1 MSALLLA
8 RHANHLFPFHAHLG
22 CFMLKH
28 LGLGLLAVYERIT
41 PVRKSECCAY
51 RASSGRSPCFE
62 FAKRAISRY
71 GFFKGLALVN
81 LRMTECAEAARA
93 LESSERRWRESL
105 LAHPSVM
112 SQFAEDAEDWDRGD
126 TLPMQWDGKGNLV
139 PRPVQ
144 APVLEPSKLE
154 ARVAASSKRRIK
166 VRARRCGPLVWPRQY
181 SHVDSE
187 PRHPAGL
194 QPSH

>member
-1 MSALLLA
+1 
-8 RHANHLFPFHAHLG
+8 
-22 CFMLKH
+22 MLKY
-28 LGLGLLAVYERIT
+28 LGLSLLAVYERIT

-51 RASSGRSPCFE
+51 RATNGRSPCFE

-81 LRMTECAEAARA
+81 LRMTECAEAAHA
-93 LESSERRWRESL
+93 LASSDRRWRESL

-112 SQFAEDAEDWDRGD
+112 SQFAADAEDWDRGD
-126 TLPMQWDGKGNLV
+126 TMPMQWDDKGNFV

-144 APVLEPSKLE
+144 APTLDPAAL
-154 ARVAASSKRRIK
+154 ARQAAPMHAGGKTGRIK

-181 SHVDSE
+181 STVE
-187 PRHPAGL
+187 PEPHHPAGL

>member
-1 MSALLLA
+1 M
-8 RHANHLFPFHAHLG
+8 F
-22 CFMLKH
+22 KH
-28 LGLGLLAVYERIT
+28 LSLGLLALYERIT

-51 RASSGRSPCFE
+51 RATSGRSPCFE

-81 LRMTECAEAARA
+81 LRMTECAEAVRA

-112 SQFAEDAEDWDRGD
+112 SQFADDAEDWDRGD
-126 TLPMQWDGKGNLV
+126 TLPMQWDASGNFV
-139 PRPVQ
+139 PRPTQ
-144 APVLEPSKLE
+144 APVLEPALLARQNAPAHQGKLG
-154 ARVAASSKRRIK
+154 RIK
-166 VRARRCGPLVWPRQY
+166 VRPRRCGPLVWPRQY
-181 SHVDSE
+181 SQVESE
-187 PRHPAGL
+187 PRHSHGL